1 MTKIDMIKKV
11 GAVVVSVG
19 VGAIV
24 GNAIK
29 STTPS
34 SVNVITKICIGVGAF
49 VLTGMASDGAVKY
62 AEGKFDDT
70 INQIKEMINEI
81 DLKQGEGA

>member
-1 MTKIDMIKKV
+1 MTNIDMIKKV
-11 GAVVVSVG
+11 GGIVISVG

-34 SVNVITKICIGVGAF
+34 TMNMVTKICVGVGAF
-49 VLTGMASDGAVKY
+49 ILTGMASDGAVKY
-62 AEGKFDDT
+62 AEGKFDET
-70 INQIKEMINEI
+70 INQIKNMVENG
-81 DLKQGEGA
+81 DLG